1 MSMFSDQEWNS
12 IPQAVEA
19 APGPAAY
26 SANGNGPDH
35 EPAEVTGVPRD
46 PLVWIAEAPPAAIF
60 ATAAA
65 GALLALIFLAIGR
78 MVKQ

>member
-1 MSMFSDQEWNS
+1 MFSDSEWNN
-12 IPQAVEA
+12 IPQAVQA
-19 APGPAAY
+19 APGPAAV
-26 SANGNGPDH
+26 SANGNGPDTT
-35 EPAEVTGVPRD
+35 EPAPSGVPSD